1 MRRMILIL
9 LLVLFSFWQ
18 LAAAF
23 PGNDPESSQKL
34 KHMLDNVS
42 NAIVKVVAEAGKV
55 YVGTGIA
62 LEPDMV
68 LTSALLVRNPAARL
82 VVVRMD
88 ESRFPARLKGRDPRT
103 ALALLQ
109 LESPVLTPI
118 PRANSVEV
126 GDWIALVGAF
136 YDRFPAVQQGVVSS
150 VSHDAVILNAAA
162 VPGSSGG
169 AVLNADGRLVA
180 VMRGRFGYGT
190 TPDIRIE
197 SESGDMTF
205 LGRKF
210 HSNDLSYAIPV
221 VRLGELADK
230 LKRFGHVP
238 RAWAGLRLKTEGNDR
253 ALRIA
258 GVQPGSPAERAGLL
272 LHDRILAI
280 NGRDVVTVGD
290 VMRTLRG
297 LVPGDTLRLDIER
310 DNLRKGIL
318 LTLEEGPQQ
327 NAGIA
332 GSDVDFDMA
341 AFDDFSDNLPV
352 FRRFLLQA
360 GKDGSRL
367 PGDLRERVREMAVS
381 VHHRSLEP
389 IRRRLRRLAWQADL
403 MENRMETIKSVNL
416 EHMQAELK
424 ELEQQTRKSLKARQ
438 LQLEEDRRNL
448 TADLQRIRKRIE
460 ALEKDSKK

>member
-1 MRRMILIL
+1 MRRLILIL
-9 LLVLFSFWQ
+9 LLVLCSFWN

-23 PGNDPESSQKL
+23 PENASESSEKL
-34 KHMLDNVS
+34 KRILDNVS

-82 VVVRMD
+82 VVVRTD
-88 ESRFPARLKGRDPRT
+88 GSRFPARLKGRDPKT
-103 ALALLQ
+103 SMALLQ
-109 LESPVLTPI
+109 LESSVLTPI
-118 PRANSVEV
+118 PRAKGVEV

-150 VSHDAVILNAAA
+150 VSHDAVILNVAA

-180 VMRGRFGYGT
+180 VMRGRFGYAT
-190 TPDIRIE
+190 TPDIRLE

-205 LGRKF
+205 LGRKV
-210 HSNDLSYAIPV
+210 HSSDLSYAIPV

-238 RAWAGLRLKTEGNDR
+238 RAWAGLRLTAGGKDR
-253 ALRIA
+253 ALRIT
-258 GVQPGSPAERAGLL
+258 GVQPGSPAERAGMLIRD
-272 LHDRILAI
+272 HILAI

-297 LVPGDTLRLDIER
+297 LAPGDTLRLDVER

-318 LTLEEGPQQ
+318 LTLEEDPRKRTE
-327 NAGIA
+327 IA
-332 GSDVDFDMA
+332 ASA
-341 AFDDFSDNLPV
+341 AEMEHDGFDDFSDTLPV
-352 FRRFLLQA
+352 FRRFLLRA
-360 GKDGSRL
+360 GKDGSLL
-367 PGDLRERVREMAVS
+367 PGDFRKRMREMAVS

-389 IRRRLRRLAWQADL
+389 FRRRLRRLVWQADL
-403 MENRMETIKSVNL
+403 MENHMETIQSVNL
-416 EHMQAELK
+416 ERMQAELK
-424 ELEQQTRKSLKARQ
+424 ELEQQTQKSLKARQ
-438 LQLEEDRRNL
+438 RQLEEDRRNL
-448 TADLQRIRKRIE
+448 TADLQRVRKRIE
-460 ALEKDSKK
+460 ALKKDSKK